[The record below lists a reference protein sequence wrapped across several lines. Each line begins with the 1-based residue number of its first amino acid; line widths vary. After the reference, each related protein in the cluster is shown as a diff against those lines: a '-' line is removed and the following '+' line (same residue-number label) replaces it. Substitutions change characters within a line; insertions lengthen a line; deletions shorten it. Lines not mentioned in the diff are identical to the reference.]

1 MSVVRIIFA
10 VLVFLA
16 WFIGGL
22 LLFHKRGWRKGY
34 AAGLA
39 KGVQDGIAE
48 GFDKGLKDGFE
59 AGKVHADNFWIH
71 AEQDVDQ
78 VRQKMRKEGW
88 P

>member
-1 MSVVRIIFA
+1 MNFWLVVSIALPLAFA
-10 VLVFLA
+10 IWCFVWHEFG
-16 WFIGGL
+16 W
-22 LLFHKRGWRKGY
+22 KRGYG
-34 AAGLA
+34 
-39 KGVQDGIAE
+39 E